1 MRIRRILA
9 AVIATAAL
17 AGLGLTGAATATAQ
31 GAPSYVTPSECKQGG
46 GTADLADIWPSG
58 PWTAAPST
66 GASAAPTPTAASSPG
81 GRRF

>member
-17 AGLGLTGAATATAQ
+17 AGLGLTGAATATAAAQ

-46 GTADLADIWPSG
+46 GTPDLTDNLCK
-58 PWTAAPST
+58 
-66 GASAAPTPTAASSPG
+66 G
-81 GRRF
+81 GTHNGEQID

>member
-17 AGLGLTGAATATAQ
+17 AGLGLTGAATAATAQ

-46 GTADLADIWPSG
+46 GTPAINEEG
-58 PWTAAPST
+58 NYCK
-66 GASAAPTPTAASSPG
+66 G
-81 GRRF
+81 GTRNGEQID